1 MFDIYDE
8 FLNLVVS
15 LDERGRLCLVRRDG
29 VGGAWLASSNDRHRL
44 VGAGRMS
51 TTSENF
57 KVDEQPTNIDM
68 SGEAIAT
75 RLRRVSQLRRLCL
88 SLGKARPEDD
98 RYNASEYSPKSG
110 KDDQTQVTD
119 ADQTN

>member
-1 MFDIYDE
+1 
-8 FLNLVVS
+8 VV
-15 LDERGRLCLVRRDG
+15 RI
-29 VGGAWLASSNDRHRL
+29 
-44 VGAGRMS
+44 S
-51 TTSENF
+51 TTSGNF

-88 SLGKARPEDD
+88 SLGKARLKDD
-98 RYNASEYSPKSG
+98 RHDASEHSPKSR
-110 KDDQTQVTD
+110 KDDQTQAAD